1 MTCINPTMVEFG
13 RSAITLTVLNYL
25 FRGVYHNVDTMPAGA
40 IPFPFGDCRICSD
53 KATGVH
59 YGVATCE
66 GCKVSGEVL
75 FTCLASVRVFAK
87 LEFFKNPN
95 KSLKWVGGSRSHS
108 DKKKIEIQFFVRTIR
123 PCLAVHV
130 APRGVH
136 ACSILSRIL

>member
-1 MTCINPTMVEFG
+1 MYKIDNWKECNK
-13 RSAITLTVLNYL
+13 ITLLNVLNPEACTI
-25 FRGVYHNVDTMPAGA
+25 DTMPAGA

-75 FTCLASVRVFAK
+75 FTCLALVRVFAK

-95 KSLKWVGGSRSHS
+95 KNSKWVGPGPIR
-108 DKKKIEIQFFVRTIR
+108 IIFF
-123 PCLAVHV
+123 
-130 APRGVH
+130 
-136 ACSILSRIL
+136 